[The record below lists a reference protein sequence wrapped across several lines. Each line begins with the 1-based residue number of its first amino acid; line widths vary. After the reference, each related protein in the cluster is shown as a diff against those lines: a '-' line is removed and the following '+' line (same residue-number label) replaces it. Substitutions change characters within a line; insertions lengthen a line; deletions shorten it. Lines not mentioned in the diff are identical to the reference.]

1 MRYVNNHSFIYRVVS
16 IHAPARGAIGVIA
29 PIRPRKVVS
38 IHAPARG
45 AMLVSGLLVLIGEF
59 QFTHPR
65 GVRSKEDLMKCNLTV
80 SIHAPARD
88 AISRNPLH
96 RTRRSFNSRTREG
109 CDVLRTGFFF
119 PGVVSIHAPAR
130 GAILVTFCVACA
142 LQFQFTHP
150 RGVR

>member
-1 MRYVNNHSFIYRVVS
+1 
-16 IHAPARGAIGVIA
+16 
-29 PIRPRKVVS
+29 
-38 IHAPARG
+38 
-45 AMLVSGLLVLIGEF
+45 MLVSGLLVLIGEF

-109 CDVLRTGFFF
+109 CDSRDILRGMRLA
-119 PGVVSIHAPAR
+119 VSIHAPAR
-130 GAILVTFCVACA
+130 GAMNNKA
-142 LQFQFTHP
+142 LAFMRNGFNSRTREGCDLRVLLTMLRLWFQFTHP